1 MIMLIVLISSIIG
14 FFCGYLDIKD
24 FLLILGIIL
33 MLGMFLGDNK

>member
-14 FFCGYLDIKD
+14 LFCGYLDIIY

-33 MLGMFLGDNK
+33 MLGMFLEDNK